1 MPVGLEG
8 GRLAVIEIK
17 FCLGRL
23 DGYKMPSFQKRATSL
38 NKVMYYS
45 ILFYR
50 DTLESLKPDC
60 TAMMAAPNASH
71 VRGVIVTLKGNR
83 DNGGVGAADRQYD
96 FISRYF
102 SPWNGIPEDPVTG

>member
-1 MPVGLEG
+1 
-8 GRLAVIEIK
+8 
-17 FCLGRL
+17 
-23 DGYKMPSFQKRATSL
+23 
-38 NKVMYYS
+38 MYYF

-60 TAMMAAPNASH
+60 TAMMAASNASH

-83 DNGGVGAADRQYD
+83 NNGAVDAEDRQYD